1 MVAALL
7 SLNAAS
13 FSRSFSDYVVQQ
25 ETRRLQPLMNNIAE
39 EYQRVGNWQWL
50 RWDNSRWLSVLR
62 QSLGPR
68 ELRNMDRLNSSPGN
82 NIRGFLDKL
91 VIRETET
98 NTVLIGRKRIPP
110 NIIWLPIKTD
120 TGEIIAQLGF
130 EADSRLDNQFDELFA
145 KQQTR
150 SLVIIGL
157 FGFVIAAALAIP
169 FSGWLVRPIQRL
181 TGAVGDMTQGDL
193 TVSVDDSRNDE
204 LGQLAA
210 DFNKLAQVLNQNQR
224 DRQQWVSD
232 ISHELRTPV
241 AVLMGDIEA
250 AQDGVRPINEQWLS
264 NMKAHTER
272 LTRLVGD
279 LHQLS
284 QSDSGTL
291 SYQFKPVNLTEL
303 LSLALVQFDKSCSDG
318 HIEAQL
324 DAPTA
329 PVFINGDDARLNQL
343 FSNLAQN
350 TLRYTDGDAN
360 NKGRLKIQVTEMKEH
375 IRVVWEDS
383 SPGVGLNELNKLF
396 DRLYRVEESRSRESG
411 GSGLGLAIV
420 KNIVEAHHGNI
431 IAQQSELGGVKII
444 VTFLKESVEK

>member
-1 MVAALL
+1 
-7 SLNAAS
+7 
-13 FSRSFSDYVVQQ
+13 
-25 ETRRLQPLMNNIAE
+25 
-39 EYQRVGNWQWL
+39 
-50 RWDNSRWLSVLR
+50 
-62 QSLGPR
+62 
-68 ELRNMDRLNSSPGN
+68 
-82 NIRGFLDKL
+82 
-91 VIRETET
+91 
-98 NTVLIGRKRIPP
+98 
-110 NIIWLPIKTD
+110 
-120 TGEIIAQLGF
+120 
-130 EADSRLDNQFDELFA
+130 
-145 KQQTR
+145 
-150 SLVIIGL
+150 
-157 FGFVIAAALAIP
+157 
-169 FSGWLVRPIQRL
+169 
-181 TGAVGDMTQGDL
+181 MTQGDL

-210 DFNKLAQVLNQNQR
+210 DFNKLAQVLEQNQR

-250 AQDGVRPINEQWLS
+250 AQDGVRPVNEQWLK

-303 LSLALVQFDKSCSDG
+303 LSLALIQFDKSCSDG
-318 HIEAQL
+318 HIEAHL
-324 DAPTA
+324 DAPTD
-329 PVFINGDDARLNQL
+329 PVFIVGDDARLNQL

-350 TLRYTDGDAN
+350 TLRYTDGDATH
-360 NKGRLKIQVTEMKEH
+360 KGSLKIEVTEMKEH
-375 IRVVWEDS
+375 IRVIWEDS

-420 KNIVEAHHGNI
+420 KNIVEAHHGSI
-431 IAQQSELGGVKII
+431 IAAQSELGGVKII
-444 VTFLKESVEK
+444 VTFRKESVEK